1 MGQTFSLYGK
11 CCEFLYLIRCYT
23 NILLQNRPMVVVH
36 KITPDSP
43 FWNMSA
49 GDFIQDRSEIIVI
62 LEGTVESTGQT
73 TQARSSYINS
83 EIMWGHRFEQ
93 IVTFN
98 KTKKCYEINYS
109 RFNSTIQVD
118 TPLCSAKVLAS
129 VTNDIKQSRKS
140 SKQLLLDPNCNDLRF
155 FKKHSM

>member
-1 MGQTFSLYGK
+1 
-11 CCEFLYLIRCYT
+11 
-23 NILLQNRPMVVVH
+23 MVVIH
-36 KITPDSP
+36 RITPESP

-49 GDFIQDRSEIIVI
+49 VDFIQDRSEIVVI

-98 KTKKCYEINYS
+98 KTKSCYEINYAK
-109 RFNSTIQVD
+109 FNSIKQVD

-129 VTNDIKQSRKS
+129 VMDDIQNNRNIRKQNS
-140 SKQLLLDPNCNDLRF
+140 LLQPHTDLRLL
-155 FKKHSM
+155 KKHSM

>member
-1 MGQTFSLYGK
+1 
-11 CCEFLYLIRCYT
+11 
-23 NILLQNRPMVVVH
+23 MVVVH

-49 GDFIQDRSEIIVI
+49 ADFIQDRSEIIVI

-93 IVTFN
+93 IVSFN

-109 RFNSTIQVD
+109 RFNSIIQVD
-118 TPLCSAKVLAS
+118 TPLCSAKNLVEFTKDVKRPQRVS
-129 VTNDIKQSRKS
+129 CNH
-140 SKQLLLDPNCNDLRF
+140 LLQPNTHQFL
-155 FKKHSM
+155 KKYSI